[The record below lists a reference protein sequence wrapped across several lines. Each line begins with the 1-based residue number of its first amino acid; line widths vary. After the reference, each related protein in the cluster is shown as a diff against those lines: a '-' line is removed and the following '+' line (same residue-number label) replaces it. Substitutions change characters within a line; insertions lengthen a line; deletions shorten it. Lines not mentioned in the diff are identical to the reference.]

1 MTMAKMITSSDW
13 KMTRFV
19 SSFHLG
25 LEPLFYPWLPTSS
38 KTGQGHNHYDY
49 NDGDYDYIDDDY
61 VDNDENWKEILG

>member
-1 MTMAKMITSSDW
+1 MTIVKMITSNDW

-38 KTGQGHNHYDY
+38 KTGQGHN
-49 NDGDYDYIDDDY
+49 DYDNNDDDY
-61 VDNDENWKEILG
+61 VDNDKNWEEILG